1 MMLSTVHPSKARRR
15 VEPSNIEARRTIHV
29 QCSSH
34 KEKVVQS
41 WSYNAFYR
49 HYRPILPTFYRP
61 VFYTDIYR
69 PLINT
74 GHRTAGGLQELQTIF
89 PTCQKAAAATMRD
102 GADLM
107 DA

>member
-1 MMLSTVHPSKARRR
+1 MYNVVATRKKS
-15 VEPSNIEARRTIHV
+15 SNPGVITLFTDITDR
-29 QCSSH
+29 S
-34 KEKVVQS
+34 
-41 WSYNAFYR
+41 YR
-49 HYRPILPTFYRP
+49 HFTDRS
-61 VFYTDIYR
+61 YTDIYR